1 MNHQS
6 IEASD
11 QGPLR
16 FRWVCDC
23 ANPPVLLAI
32 YDETG
37 RIEVKV
43 RQRRYV
49 AQGWLEAICPRCG
62 ARHVLQLRSLD
73 GSVLG
78 RGAMST

>member
-1 MNHQS
+1 MTRRS

-11 QGPLR
+11 QAPLR

-62 ARHVLQLRSLD
+62 TRHVLQLRALAPPVPD
-73 GSVLG
+73 
-78 RGAMST
+78 RGE

>member
-1 MNHQS
+1 VNRRS
-6 IEASD
+6 IDASD
-11 QGPLR
+11 QAPLR

-49 AQGWLEAICPRCG
+49 AQGWLEATCPRCG
-62 ARHVLQLRSLD
+62 ARHVLQLRPPDRSAP
-73 GSVLG
+73 G

>member
-1 MNHQS
+1 MTRRS

-11 QGPLR
+11 QAPLR

-62 ARHVLQLRSLD
+62 TRHVLQLRALD
-73 GSVLG
+73 PPVPD
-78 RGAMST
+78 RGE